1 MGAPC
6 PVGWV
11 QGPQHPAPFFS
22 HPARQG
28 APAGIP
34 ELGDKYL
41 YSSCSNILALKEA
54 DNARNRPGSVTS
66 QPEQGDGKGK
76 IKNPTG
82 QVRGGCLRS
91 HTHTWQRL
99 RGRVCPPATAPQHFT
114 LVVAFPATPPPPG
127 MWSLASAGRR
137 LPPACSLPAQNL
149 PYNSLTTQE
158 RSGMLDHGGSLRS
171 SGTRGLRWGELS
183 VLAVPH
189 STPAPWSQGIGFGYP
204 TAPQNHRCAWVSTL
218 NHSQ

>member
-11 QGPQHPAPFFS
+11 QGPQHLAPSFS

-91 HTHTWQRL
+91 HTHAP
-99 RGRVCPPATAPQHFT
+99 GSGCGGVCDPSNSPPTFHTGGGISSHPPAPRN
-114 LVVAFPATPPPPG
+114 VVAGLCQTRARSCLF
-127 MWSLASAGRR
+127 
-137 LPPACSLPAQNL
+137 PACSKSPLQLIN
-149 PYNSLTTQE
+149 Y
-158 RSGMLDHGGSLRS
+158 
-171 SGTRGLRWGELS
+171 
-183 VLAVPH
+183 
-189 STPAPWSQGIGFGYP
+189 
-204 TAPQNHRCAWVSTL
+204 
-218 NHSQ
+218 